1 MAEAGLIDPERWYT
15 PYAVYSHVLMID
27 LARLADLPVPQR
39 WSDLL
44 NPIYANHIICDGA
57 HDTRFSPVP
66 ILHYYKEH
74 GEDGLIQLAGN
85 IRDTWHPA
93 EMVKAAGSAD
103 KKAAAIYIVPW
114 SFARAKPA
122 SKTIRIVWPQEGAIA
137 SPIYAWVKAK
147 GGEGVQLLAQA
158 LIGEKLG
165 RKAAQAGFPSLN
177 PNVNNRLPP
186 EASFC
191 WLGWD
196 YIRRHDIQKLIE
208 TTDQIAERAWMAKA
222 A

>member
-1 MAEAGLIDPERWYT
+1 MNWQSGLSSRPRIVVLT
-15 PYAVYSHVLMID
+15 MGSTSLYADQIV
-27 LARLADLPVPQR
+27 
-39 WSDLL
+39 
-44 NPIYANHIICDGA
+44 CDGA
-57 HDTRFSPVP
+57 HDTRFSPIP
-66 ILHYYKEH
+66 ILHFHKEH
-74 GEDGLIQLAGN
+74 GEDGMVQLAKN

-103 KKAAAIYIVPW
+103 KKGAALYIAPW

-122 SKTIRIVWPQEGAIA
+122 CKNVRIVWPEEGAIA
-137 SPIYAWVKAK
+137 SPIYAWVKA
-147 GGEGVQLLAQA
+147 GAGEAVQVLAQA

-165 RKAAQAGFPSLN
+165 RKAAQAGFPVLN
-177 PNVNNRLPP
+177 PMVNNRLPA

-196 YIRRHDIQKLIE
+196 YLRRHDIQKLI
-208 TTDQIAERAWMAKA
+208 TTTAEVAERAWMGKA